1 MNRAR
6 DAALRARTRARDAT
20 LRTAA
25 LAWSLHDI
33 QRAMPPATIRRM
45 AWLVTRYRFA
55 TARAALDALRVVR
68 EEAA

>member
-33 QRAMPPATIRRM
+33 QRAMPPPLIRRM
-45 AWLVTRYRFA
+45 AWLVTRYRYA
-55 TARAALDALRVVR
+55 TTAQALDALRVAR